1 MRQWKAKV
9 VRRWKVAAIVC
20 AALVVI
26 GSGVAALVPHS
37 SPSEVQSVTYYGD
50 PFTVTVGATGDASTA
65 VSYTCASSVGKV
77 TTCTATIVG
86 GVWSKKVTVPEGTVV
101 RVRAH
106 GGVLPPTCWVSDK
119 DDVVVFIKSTDGVC
133 QAVAE

>member
-9 VRRWKVAAIVC
+9 VRRWKVFAVVC
-20 AALVVI
+20 AALVVV
-26 GSGVAALVPHS
+26 GTGAATLVPHS
-37 SPSEVQSVTYYGD
+37 SPSEVQGVTYYGD

-77 TTCTATIVG
+77 KTCTATIAG
-86 GVWSKKVTVPEGTVV
+86 GVWSKKVTVPQGTVV
-101 RVRAH
+101 RVQAH
-106 GGVLPPTCWVSDK
+106 GGVLSPECWISDK
-119 DDVVVFIKSTDGVC
+119 DDVVVLIKSTDGVC